1 MDFETLKTQ
10 EIVKKVEN
18 KMGEG
23 NFRSF
28 LLGSKVEVL
37 AKIKELIPEGAS
49 VMNGSSTTLNEIGY
63 IDYLKSGE
71 HPWNNLHEKILAEKD
86 QKIQAKLRK
95 ETTISDYYLGS
106 AVAVTE
112 EGEILVASNSGSQL
126 PGLTFNASHVILV
139 LSTNKI
145 VKNIEEAFKRLYN
158 YTFPLEDAR
167 MKSVGMGGSGI
178 SKILIYKKE
187 PEFLGRT
194 FTVIFVDEKLGY

>member
-86 QKIQAKLRK
+86 QKIQ
-95 ETTISDYYLGS
+95 
-106 AVAVTE
+106 E
-112 EGEILVASNSGSQL
+112 ERNFI
-126 PGLTFNASHVILV
+126 
-139 LSTNKI
+139 
-145 VKNIEEAFKRLYN
+145 
-158 YTFPLEDAR
+158 
-167 MKSVGMGGSGI
+167 
-178 SKILIYKKE
+178 
-187 PEFLGRT
+187 
-194 FTVIFVDEKLGY
+194 